1 MAQRAHWAAPAHAAA
16 RRVVCGRVVKRGE
29 LHAAVQ
35 RDEHLARSFNYPQ
48 QENEH
53 LFQCGE
59 LVNTPAARWRSL
71 SAVDRAELLAVA
83 RSSRSLSAGASQTAL
98 LCGKCCLG
106 TEIKRTRLG
115 APPKPPPLDLPPP
128 PPGAFRCRC
137 VYYDPGWNEW
147 GWYHC
152 DAAGEYMRDMQPP
165 HTTYHGGP
173 GTYVAGCKQ
182 FQAKVAQD
190 TAKNMFFYEFTA
202 AKHRQHSVRSRQHNS
217 ERSAMKVSATLMVSL
232 RRLTLALAAHAGLV
246 DMDTMT
252 LIGTHVV
259 GRARHFPTLVVTR
272 RFNAQGWAF
281 RAHQTAMRALNACL
295 VPLVRRGDV
304 ALAAGRVAE
313 ALGLF
318 EEALLGYR
326 VAGRERPKLA
336 QKILTVAAAVAR
348 A

>member
-1 MAQRAHWAAPAHAAA
+1 MAHTAA
-16 RRVVCGRVVKRGE
+16 RRVVCGRAVKRGE

-106 TEIKRTRLG
+106 TEIERTRLG

-128 PPGAFRCRC
+128 PPGTFRCRC
-137 VYYDPGWNEW
+137 DRAYSSTQACVRSLGGWW
-147 GWYHC
+147 PASGLL
-152 DAAGEYMRDMQPP
+152 PP
-165 HTTYHGGP
+165 HTTYDGGP
-173 GTYVAGCKQ
+173 YVGCKQ
-182 FQAKVAQD
+182 FQVRVAQD
-190 TAKNMFFYEFTA
+190 TAQNMFFYEFTA
-202 AKHRQHSVRSRQHNS
+202 AKHRQHSVRRRQHNS
-217 ERSAMKVSATLMVSL
+217 ERSALKVSATLMVSL

-272 RFNAQGWAF
+272 RFAAQGWVF
-281 RAHQTAMRALNACL
+281 RTHQTAMRALNGRL